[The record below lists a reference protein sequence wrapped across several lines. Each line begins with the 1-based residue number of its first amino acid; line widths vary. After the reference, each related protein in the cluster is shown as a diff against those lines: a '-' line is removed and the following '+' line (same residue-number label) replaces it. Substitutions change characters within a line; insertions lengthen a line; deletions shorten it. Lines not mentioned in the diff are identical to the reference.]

1 MLLVSPTTRAS
12 PLVCTQGSHGPK
24 KFTLEV
30 VSSAPP
36 DSLPKAHTCFN
47 RIDLPPYST
56 FDQMNHKLMLAVEN
70 TVGFG
75 IE

>member
-1 MLLVSPTTRAS
+1 MLIG
-12 PLVCTQGSHGPK
+12 VCNPMLCPIHV
-24 KFTLEV
+24 LRNE
-30 VSSAPP
+30 P

-47 RIDLPPYST
+47 RIDLSPYPT
-56 FDQMNHKLMLAVEN
+56 YAALEHKLVMAVEN